1 MPEKIAEI
9 PTILKMF
16 KGKEDEMLGSLLTKY
31 KKQMSPDLYEYLD
44 HLHATFETR
53 SEN

>member
-9 PTILKMF
+9 PIILKTF

-31 KKQMSPDLYEYLD
+31 KKQMSADLYEYLEN
-44 HLHATFETR
+44 LHATFETR
-53 SEN
+53 SET